1 MAQPPRVYKTPAIV
15 LRQRKLGDT
24 DKIVTLYTANYGKLD
39 AVAKGVR
46 RPRSRLAGHV
56 EPLTHA
62 SFLLAQGRNLDI
74 ITQAETIEPFQ
85 TIRDDLD
92 RLGPALYA
100 AELLDRCTE
109 DRAENFALYRL
120 LLDTLRRIAA
130 RAEAAPLALRFY
142 EMALLTQLGF
152 QPEVMTCVACRD
164 RLDPEGTFWSAA
176 AGGVV
181 CRACLLPDEP
191 VRPLSANAVKVL
203 RVLQTAPYS
212 EAAKLVIRPELADEL
227 ERVMREYVTY
237 VLEQEVRS
245 ASFLDAVRRTRRPRA
260 VAPTSPAERP

>member
-1 MAQPPRVYKTPAIV
+1 MPRPRVYKTPGIV
-15 LRQRKLGDT
+15 LRQRKLGDA

-74 ITQAETIEPFQ
+74 VTQAETIESFQ
-85 TIRDDLD
+85 AIRDDLD

-100 AELLDRCTE
+100 AELLDRFTE
-109 DRAENFALYRL
+109 DRAENFAPYRL

-130 RAEAAPLALRFY
+130 RPEAAGIALRFY
-142 EMALLTQLGF
+142 EMALLGELGF
-152 QPEVMTCVACRD
+152 QPELMACVGCRG
-164 RLDPEGTFWSAA
+164 RLDPEATYWSAPS
-176 AGGVV
+176 GGVL
-181 CRACLLPDEP
+181 CRACVPLDQP

-203 RVLQTAPYS
+203 RVLQSAPFS

-227 ERVMREYVTY
+227 ERAMREYATY
-237 VLEQEVRS
+237 VLEQEVRT
-245 ASFLDAVRRTRRPRA
+245 AAFLDAVRRVRRAPVQ
-260 VAPTSPAERP
+260 VAE

>member
-1 MAQPPRVYKTPAIV
+1 MAQPPRVYKTTAIV
-15 LRQRKLGDT
+15 LRQRKLGDA
-24 DKIVTLYTANYGKLD
+24 DRIVTLYTAHYGKLD

-85 TIRDDLD
+85 TLRDDLD
-92 RLGPALYA
+92 RLGHALYA
-100 AELLDRCTE
+100 AELLDRFTE

-130 RAEAAPLALRFY
+130 RADTAPLALRFY

-152 QPEVMTCVACRD
+152 QPEVMACVACRG

-176 AGGVV
+176 SGGVL

-203 RVLQTAPYS
+203 RVFQSAPFS
-212 EAAKLVIRPELADEL
+212 EAAKLVIRADLADEL
-227 ERVMREYVTY
+227 ERAMREYVTY
-237 VLEQEVRS
+237 VLEREVRS
-245 ASFLDAVRRTRRPRA
+245 AAFLDAVRRARRVGA
-260 VAPTSPAERP
+260 VAPASPVQPP

>member
-1 MAQPPRVYKTPAIV
+1 MPRPRVYKTPAIV

-46 RPRSRLAGHV
+46 RPRSKLAGHV
-56 EPLTHA
+56 EPLIHA
-62 SFLLAQGRNLDI
+62 SFLLARGRNLDI
-74 ITQAETIEPFQ
+74 VTQAETIEPFQ
-85 TIRDDLD
+85 VIRDDLD

-100 AELLDRCTE
+100 AELLDRFTE

-130 RAEAAPLALRFY
+130 RADTAPLALRFY
-142 EMALLTQLGF
+142 EMALLGQLGF
-152 QPEVMTCVACRD
+152 QPELTACVGCRG

-176 AGGVV
+176 SGGVL
-181 CRACLLPDEP
+181 CRACVPPEEP

-203 RVLQTAPYS
+203 RVLQSAPFS
-212 EAAKLVIRPELADEL
+212 EAAKLVIRPELAAEI
-227 ERVMREYVTY
+227 ERAMREYVTC

-245 ASFLDAVRRTRRPRA
+245 AAFLDAVRRARRPRPA
-260 VAPTSPAERP
+260 AAASPAEPA